1 MTSRP
6 QLKGLARATRGSRL
20 VERRRVALSREAEE
34 ALFRT
39 ANVISEGTLDPEG
52 IFFGSTMITF
62 DLELLARDWRGP
74 LDALERERLLRAV
87 EGSVRVRLRAMR
99 IARAQA
105 QQHVG
110 GRSLSTAHTEMRMN
124 LRGTR
129 LHLDVDL
136 EVEVALSSALSG
148 T

>member
-1 MTSRP
+1 MTPRP
-6 QLKGLARATRGSRL
+6 QLKGLARATRGGRL

-34 ALFRT
+34 ALFR
-39 ANVISEGTLDPEG
+39 VVSVMSEGTLDDEG
-52 IFFGSTMITF
+52 VFFGSTMITF
-62 DLELLARDWRGP
+62 DLDALARQWRGA
-74 LDALERERLLRAV
+74 LDAHERERLLRAV
-87 EGSVRVRLRAMR
+87 EGSVRVRLRALR

-110 GRSLSTAHTEMRMN
+110 GRTLSTAHTEMRMT
-124 LRGTR
+124 LRGNR

>member
-1 MTSRP
+1 M
-6 QLKGLARATRGSRL
+6 
-20 VERRRVALSREAEE
+20 ERHSVALSREAEE
-34 ALFRT
+34 ALFRVAT
-39 ANVISEGTLDPEG
+39 VMSEGTLDPEG

-62 DLELLARDWRGP
+62 DLDALAREWRGP
-74 LDALERERLLRAV
+74 LDARERERLLRAI

-105 QQHVG
+105 QQHIG
-110 GRSLSTAHTEMRMN
+110 GRALSTAHSEMRMS